1 MEVMVHTVEAPT
13 PAGIIPK
20 QRKRSIAQ
28 TQLVLLSFNA
38 GGRVGPP
45 AINRMSLDCNDTVK
59 IAQMKNFTWCKT
71 WQINPTEQNVCGWTG
86 FSIMTRDR
94 LAVNQDTVG
103 YLPTIN
109 APAAAMN
116 TVNKVLTEAL
126 KIKMSLGLKEI
137 VCVFDQAFYVKAAGI
152 TRKHPDMFHLIV
164 LRMGAFHTICNFLGI
179 IGKRFLDAGLR
190 DLAAESEVIAEG
202 SVD

>member
-1 MEVMVHTVEAPT
+1 
-13 PAGIIPK
+13 
-20 QRKRSIAQ
+20 
-28 TQLVLLSFNA
+28 
-38 GGRVGPP
+38 
-45 AINRMSLDCNDTVK
+45 MSLDCNDTVK

-137 VCVFDQAFYVKAAGI
+137 VCVFDQAFYVKAAG
-152 TRKHPDMFHLIV
+152 KFHPIV

-179 IGKRFLDAGLR
+179 IGKRFLDAGLC